1 MPRLGTP
8 TAGRSSPHEERE
20 ERVKRALANPVY
32 FAELYFA
39 PYDPNWVTLMPAF
52 GQDLLRF
59 AVRNLGGWPA
69 KAGVVMMPP
78 EYMKTTL
85 VSQAFPL
92 WVTVRARV
100 MGKLLRGMLLSE
112 EEGMAAGNLSV
123 ISWHILN
130 NERLASD
137 FVDGRGNALLVP
149 DPDLNRWN
157 ETEIIVH
164 RPNMVS
170 RDPTWQ
176 AKGLDSKGIQGR
188 RLDIVIGDDVV
199 TPRNAGSPALRK
211 RAMDTMELQVET
223 RVVEGGTILVAGNF
237 NDDKDLLSTLGRQ
250 PRYSMFKRPS
260 LHRPGNAAEPPKES
274 DLWNERKSV
283 LTWPEN
289 WHRDRLRIEWEQK
302 PARFRRI
309 HLLDPRAESGERLQT
324 GWVTR
329 IPEADVAPL
338 LRYSRMFMGFDP
350 AAGGETEDLDFSV
363 ITVGALTMHHL
374 DILQSFA
381 IRAPLPRV
389 LQLVGAIHDAFNRV
403 GAGVQA
409 IGGAKV
415 NMDRVYRSALEIVR
429 PDLAHKLEDI
439 TIPTMEKAKE
449 VRLEGLG
456 PRAQSGWLRVVEPI
470 WTQRT
475 SDEAD
480 QNEEL
485 SLEEEWR
492 EFPYANHD
500 DRLDSLDVCVR
511 TSELFAL
518 VGNVDWDM
526 EVAEA

>member
-1 MPRLGTP
+1 MTRAAP
-8 TAGRSSPHEERE
+8 ASADRE

-32 FAELYFA
+32 FAEVYFA
-39 PYDPNWVTLMPAF
+39 PYDPNWQTLMPAF
-52 GQDLLRF
+52 AQDMLRF
-59 AVRNLGGWPA
+59 VVSKMARWPHE
-69 KAGVVMMPP
+69 AGVVMLPP

-85 VSQAFPL
+85 ISQLYPL
-92 WVTVRARV
+92 WLTVRARV
-100 MGKLLRGMLLSE
+100 FGKLLRGMLLSE

-137 FVDGRGNALLVP
+137 FVDGRGNPLVVP

-188 RLDIVIGDDVV
+188 RLDVVIGDDVV

-211 RAMDTMELQVET
+211 RAMDTMDLQVET
-223 RVVEGGTILVAGNF
+223 RVVEHGQILVAGNF
-237 NDDKDLLSTLGRQ
+237 NDDKDLLSTLAKQ
-250 PRYSMFKRPS
+250 PRYALFKRPS
-260 LHRPGNAAEPPKES
+260 LHRPGNLAEPPQEA
-274 DLWNERKSV
+274 DLWNEQRSR

-289 WHRDRLRIEWEQK
+289 WHRARLKVEWKQK

-309 HLLDPRAESGERLQT
+309 HLLDPRAEQGERLQT

-329 IPEADVAPL
+329 VPEADLAPL
-338 LRYSRMFMGFDP
+338 LRYGRMFMGFDP
-350 AAGGETEDLDFSV
+350 AAGGDTDDLDFSV
-363 ITVGALTMHHL
+363 ITVGALTLQHF

-389 LQLVGAIHDAFNRV
+389 IDALGAIHDAFNRV
-403 GAGVQA
+403 GGGVQA

-415 NMDRVYRSALEIVR
+415 NMDRVYRSAIAMKR
-429 PDLAHKLEDI
+429 PDLEPKLEDV
-439 TIPTMEKAKE
+439 TVPTMEATKE

-456 PRAQSGWLRVVEPI
+456 PRAQSGWMRVAEPV

-475 SDEAD
+475 SDAAD
-480 QNEEL
+480 QHEEL
-485 SLEEEWR
+485 TLEEEWR
-492 EFPYANHD
+492 EFPYGNHD
-500 DRLDSLDVCVR
+500 DRLDSMDIAIR
-511 TSELFAL
+511 TAEQNAL
-518 VGNVDWDM
+518 VGEFDFEM
-526 EVAEA
+526 AVAEA